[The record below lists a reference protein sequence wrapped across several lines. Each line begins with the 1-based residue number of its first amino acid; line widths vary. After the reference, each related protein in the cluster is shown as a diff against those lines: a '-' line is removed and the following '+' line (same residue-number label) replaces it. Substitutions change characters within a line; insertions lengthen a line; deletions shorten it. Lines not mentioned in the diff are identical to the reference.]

1 MCTAICDGALFGR
14 TLDLE
19 CSFSESVVITPRNF
33 AFSFLYEGVCPR
45 HYAMI
50 GTAHVA
56 GGVPLYYDAM
66 NERGLCAAA
75 LNFPAYAHYG
85 KPKKEGYNIA
95 SFELIPWL
103 LTSLAT
109 VKEVREL
116 LAATTLTEDSFS
128 EELKTTPLHFMI
140 SDREQSIVVE
150 PLPSGLRIH
159 ENPFGVMTNSPPFDH
174 QTAYL
179 HNFLSLSSVPPE
191 NKLCPSVS
199 LPPYSRGMGAV
210 GLPGDFSSPS
220 RFVRAVYSKSHATKR
235 GGKREEINRF
245 FHIFDTVSVPLGC
258 VKAENGEDVFTVYTS
273 CADMETLIYRF
284 TTYENREIRSV
295 RLAGASL
302 DGNKLSIFSM
312 SAQ

>member
-19 CSFSESVVITPRNF
+19 RSFSESVVITPRNF
-33 AFSFLYEGVCPR
+33 AFSFLYEGECPR

-103 LTSLAT
+103 LTSLST
-109 VKEVREL
+109 VKEAREL
-116 LAATTLTEDSFS
+116 LASVTITGDSFS

-140 SDREQSIVVE
+140 SDREESIVVE
-150 PLPSGLRIH
+150 PLSSGLRIY
-159 ENPFGVMTNSPPFDH
+159 ENPFGVMTNSPPFDY

-199 LPPYSRGMGAV
+199 LQPYSRGMGAV
-210 GLPGDFSSPS
+210 GLPGDFSSSS

-235 GGKREEINRF
+235 GEKREEINRF
-245 FHIFDTVSVPLGC
+245 FHVFDTVSVPLGC

-273 CADMETLIYRF
+273 CADMDTLTYRF
-284 TTYENREIRSV
+284 TTYENRGIRAV
-295 RLAGASL
+295 NLYVASL
-302 DGNKLSIFSM
+302 DGNEPMIFSM
-312 SAQ
+312 SEQ